1 MKNMRT
7 LLLLFFVVCQF
18 STRMFVQGLAQEH
31 QINQLSKKKF
41 DWYQNYLRDSFLL
54 KNSSIKD
61 KYLEFSK

>member
-1 MKNMRT
+1 LFVICRFSDRAFAQQT
-7 LLLLFFVVCQF
+7 LKEQ
-18 STRMFVQGLAQEH
+18 
-31 QINQLSKKKF
+31 QIIQLSKKKF